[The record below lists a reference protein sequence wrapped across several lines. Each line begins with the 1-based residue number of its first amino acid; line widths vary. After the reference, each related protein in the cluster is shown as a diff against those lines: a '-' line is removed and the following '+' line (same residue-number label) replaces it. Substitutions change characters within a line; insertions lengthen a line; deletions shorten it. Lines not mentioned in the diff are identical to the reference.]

1 MLRRQRLSCIPA
13 ISLLCVCGS
22 AVAATQETKLD
33 LQSAVNHAMAGSHGT
48 AVVLAVDSGTIL
60 AAYHLKVAA
69 QRLASP
75 GSSIKPF
82 TLQALLKSGKV
93 DATTTLLCKRPLNI
107 AGHRL
112 DCSHPQTGQPLDAAT
127 ALAYSCNSYFTAMAT
142 RLTPAQLRES
152 FTNDGFAQAT
162 GLAPD
167 EAAGAIALASS
178 NDELQLQAIGEWGVR
193 LTPLELLR
201 AYRDLAL
208 QVSNTP
214 EPRLKPIFEGLDG
227 STSYGMARSAQPHD
241 GVRVAGKTGTANAD
255 QGQWTHGWFA
265 GFAPADKPTIVLVV
279 FLEKGRGS
287 DAAEVARQIFA
298 AMAETSTSAQK
309 AKGTS
314 RP

>member
-1 MLRRQRLSCIPA
+1 MVCRR
-13 ISLLCVCGS
+13 
-22 AVAATQETKLD
+22 T
-33 LQSAVNHAMAGSHGT
+33 
-48 AVVLAVDSGTIL
+48 
-60 AAYHLKVAA
+60 
-69 QRLASP
+69 
-75 GSSIKPF
+75 
-82 TLQALLKSGKV
+82 
-93 DATTTLLCKRPLNI
+93 LNI

-152 FTNDGFAQAT
+152 FVNDGLAQST
-162 GLAPD
+162 GIAPN
-167 EAAGAIALASS
+167 EAAGTIALASS

-193 LTPLELLR
+193 VTPLELLR
-201 AYRDLAL
+201 AYRNLAL
-208 QVSNTP
+208 QVSNAADP
-214 EPRLKPIFEGLDG
+214 KLMPVLQGLDG
-227 STSYGMARSAQPHD
+227 STSYGMARSAQPEN

-255 QGQWTHGWFA
+255 EGQWTHGWFA
-265 GFAPADKPTIVLVV
+265 GFAPADKPTMVLVV

-298 AMAETSTSAQK
+298 SVAEPSPSAQQ